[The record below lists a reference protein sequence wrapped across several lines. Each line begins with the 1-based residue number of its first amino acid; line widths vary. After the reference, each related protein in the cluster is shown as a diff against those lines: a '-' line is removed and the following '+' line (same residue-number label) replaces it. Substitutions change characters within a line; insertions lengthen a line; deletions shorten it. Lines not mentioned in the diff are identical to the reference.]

1 MSVFDDFDLILDY
14 AHMWNWVPD
23 WYLAQSIYKKFPES
37 YSILTPFA
45 YSYLEEM
52 IRTTT
57 SDYELPLF
65 DRDKQ
70 PVKVSVGMA
79 LIALAIK
86 ENQNNPDY
94 VALLEQAKRHFKY
107 TQISMK
113 MDETALCTEGFILG
127 FGPKSHLNNS
137 SMISQYSQNI
147 HDSDSVR

>member
-14 AHMWNWVPD
+14 AHMWTWAPD

-65 DRDKQ
+65 DRDKL
-70 PVKVSVGMA
+70 PVTVSVGMA
-79 LIALAIK
+79 LIALATK
-86 ENQNNPDY
+86 ESQS
-94 VALLEQAKRHFKY
+94 AL
-107 TQISMK
+107 
-113 MDETALCTEGFILG
+113 
-127 FGPKSHLNNS
+127 
-137 SMISQYSQNI
+137 
-147 HDSDSVR
+147 

>member
-14 AHMWNWVPD
+14 AHMWNWAPD

-107 TQISMK
+107 TQISI
-113 MDETALCTEGFILG
+113 DENGRNSTEGFILG